1 MPAMTPADQSE
12 TVAFLSRGAA
22 YGLPDATV
30 EQRKTHISVV
40 FLVGDRAFKLKRA
53 VVFSYLDFSTPDLRR
68 MNCEAELR
76 LGRAMAPSLYRT
88 VHVVT
93 CSSDGGLALDGT
105 GDAVDWLV
113 EMRRF
118 DEAALFDRMA
128 AENRLTPQHMRDL
141 ADAVAAFHA
150 AAEPVRRWGTPDA
163 VQAVIAD
170 IVANLRRTAVA
181 GDAEL
186 TAFAAQLETEFVVQ
200 RPVIERRNHEGRVR
214 RCHGDLHL
222 RNICLLDDRPT
233 LFDPIEFSDVI
244 ASVDVLYDLAFLLMD
259 LIHRGHADF
268 AALVFNRYLD
278 VSGDEGGLGLMP
290 LYLAMRAAIRAHVTA
305 AGGAADSAPGY
316 FRLAKTLLRP
326 VQAALV
332 AIGGVSGTGKTTLA
346 QAIAPGIGRA
356 PGARVLRSDVIRKRL
371 HGLASEQRL
380 PPSAYDMATNI
391 RVYGTLGREA
401 MMALHDGHSVIA
413 DAVFL
418 RPDERAAIAAIARQ
432 AGVSFTGIWLAA
444 PEAVLAERLAGR
456 RGDASDADA
465 AVLRF
470 QLAQDP
476 GVIDWLCLEASGGIT
491 DQMQTALAAIAR
503 T

>member
-1 MPAMTPADQSE
+1 MPAMTPAEQSE
-12 TVAFLSRGAA
+12 IIAFLSHGAV
-22 YGLPDATV
+22 YGLPGATV
-30 EQRKTHISVV
+30 ERRETHISVI

-53 VVFSYLDFSTPDLRR
+53 VAFSYLDFSTPDLRR
-68 MNCEAELR
+68 TNCEAELR
-76 LGRAMAPSLYRT
+76 LGRAMAPSLYRA
-88 VHVVT
+88 VHAVT
-93 CSSDGGLALDGT
+93 RSSDGGLAVDGT
-105 GDAVDWLV
+105 GEAVDWLV

-118 DEAALFDRMA
+118 DEAALFDRMV

-141 ADAVAAFHA
+141 ADVVAVFHA
-150 AAEPVRRWGTPDA
+150 AAEPMRQWGTPDT

-170 IVANLRRTAVA
+170 IVANLRRTSVA

-186 TAFAAQLETEFVVQ
+186 TAFAAQLETEFAAQRQVV
-200 RPVIERRNHEGRVR
+200 ERRNREGQVR

-222 RNICLLDDRPT
+222 RNICLLDNRPT
-233 LFDPIEFSDVI
+233 LFDPIEFSDAI

-259 LIHRGHADF
+259 LNHRGHADF

-305 AGGAADSAPGY
+305 AGGAVDSAPSY
-316 FRLAKTLLRP
+316 FRLAQRLLRP
-326 VQAALV
+326 APTALI

-371 HGLASEQRL
+371 HGLAPEQRL
-380 PPSAYDMATNI
+380 PPTAYDMATNV
-391 RVYGTLGREA
+391 RVYEALGREA
-401 MMALHDGHSVIA
+401 TVALHDGQSVIA

-418 RPDERAAIAAIARQ
+418 RADERAAIAAIARQ
-432 AGVSFTGIWLAA
+432 ANAFFTGIWLAA
-444 PEAVLAERLAGR
+444 PKAVLAERLAGR
-456 RGDASDADA
+456 RSDASDADA
-465 AVLRF
+465 AVLQF

-476 GVIDWLCLEASGGIT
+476 GVIDWICLEASGGIA
-491 DQMQTALAAIAR
+491 DQAQAALAAAVWA
-503 T
+503 